1 VGDFLTLIFGSES
14 LLVGTIVPFLF
25 VLTVV
30 VFVHEMGHY
39 LVGRWCGIGVQ
50 AFSIGFG
57 PELVGFNDR
66 RGTRWKLSAVPLG
79 GYVKFVGDMNATS
92 TPDSEEIA
100 ALTPEERKVAFHTQP
115 IWKRALTVFA
125 GPAFNFVLT
134 IVVFT
139 VMFSIYGRY
148 VSEPMVAEVRAGSPA
163 EAAGFLPGDRFVTV
177 DGTPIDTF
185 ADVQRI
191 VSGRAGDTIIF
202 VVQRGGEEVTLTA
215 VPEISEQQDA
225 LGNTVK
231 VGVIGVVND
240 EALGQPRLVEYSPGA
255 ALVEGV
261 RETGHI
267 IARTGQFLQ
276 RFVMGREDRCQLGG
290 PVRIAEMSGKAAALG
305 FEWVVQLVALLS
317 VGIGIL
323 NLLPIPP
330 LDGGHLLFYGIESV
344 IRRPVSERVMEAV
357 YRAGLLMVLVFMAFV
372 FWNDIFGC

>member
-1 VGDFLTLIFGSES
+1 
-14 LLVGTIVPFLF
+14 
-25 VLTVV
+25 
-30 VFVHEMGHY
+30 
-39 LVGRWCGIGVQ
+39 
-50 AFSIGFG
+50 
-57 PELVGFNDR
+57 
-66 RGTRWKLSAVPLG
+66 
-79 GYVKFVGDMNATS
+79 
-92 TPDSEEIA
+92 
-100 ALTPEERKVAFHTQP
+100 
-115 IWKRALTVFA
+115 
-125 GPAFNFVLT
+125 
-134 IVVFT
+134 
-139 VMFSIYGRY
+139 
-148 VSEPMVAEVRAGSPA
+148 VRAGSPA

-177 DGTPIDTF
+177 DGTPIETF

-202 VVQRGGEEVTLTA
+202 VVLRGGEEVTLTA

-225 LGNTVK
+225 LGNTIK

-240 EALGQPRLVEYSPGA
+240 EAMGQPRVVEYSPGA

-290 PVRIAEMSGKAAALG
+290 PVRIAEMSGKAASLG